1 MTGTTV
7 MAAGDK
13 HLVEALL
20 YTEARLLDR
29 KQFDDWCALFTE
41 DAYYWVPLRPEQ
53 SQPDKELS
61 VIYDDIDM
69 LRVRVHW
76 LKHPKNHAQAIP
88 SRTVHYVSN
97 VLVDGFDDARQE
109 YRVSSALQVAEYRKD
124 IQTVYSGSCEHLLR
138 AADGE
143 LKIAAKRVDLI
154 NSQAVLGPISVPL

>member
-1 MTGTTV
+1 MP
-7 MAAGDK
+7 ANDRQ
-13 HLVEALL
+13 LIEAFL
-20 YTEARLLDR
+20 YAEAKLLDR
-29 KQFDDWCALFTE
+29 KQFDDWFALFTE

-53 SQPDKELS
+53 SRPDSELS
-61 VIYDDIDM
+61 IVYDDIDM

-97 VLVDGFDDARQE
+97 VLVEGFDDERQE
-109 YRVSSALQVAEYRKD
+109 YRISSALQVAEYRKD
-124 IQTVYSGSCEHLLR
+124 IQSVYSGSCEYLLR

>member
-1 MTGTTV
+1 
-7 MAAGDK
+7 
-13 HLVEALL
+13 
-20 YTEARLLDR
+20 
-29 KQFDDWCALFTE
+29 
-41 DAYYWVPLRPEQ
+41 
-53 SQPDKELS
+53 
-61 VIYDDIDM
+61 M

-97 VLVDGFDDARQE
+97 VLVEGFDDERQE

-124 IQTVYSGSCEHLLR
+124 IQTVYSGSCEHVLR

>member
-1 MTGTTV
+1 MPANDRQV
-7 MAAGDK
+7 IDAF
-13 HLVEALL
+13 L
-20 YTEARLLDR
+20 YAEARLLDR
-29 KQFDDWCALFTE
+29 KQFDDWFALFTE

-53 SQPDKELS
+53 SRPDSELS
-61 VIYDDIDM
+61 IVYDDIDM

-97 VLVDGFDDARQE
+97 VLVEGFDDERRE

-124 IQTVYSGSCEHLLR
+124 IQTVYAGSCEHVLR

>member
-1 MTGTTV
+1 MPANDRQV
-7 MAAGDK
+7 I
-13 HLVEALL
+13 EAFL
-20 YTEARLLDR
+20 YAEARFLDR
-29 KQFDDWCALFTE
+29 KQFDDWFALFTK

-53 SQPDKELS
+53 SRPDSELS
-61 VIYDDIDM
+61 IVYDDIDM

-88 SRTVHYVSN
+88 SRTVHYISN
-97 VLVDGFDDARQE
+97 VLVEDFDDERQE

-124 IQTVYSGSCEHLLR
+124 IQTVYSGSCEHVLR

>member
-1 MTGTTV
+1 MPANDRQV
-7 MAAGDK
+7 I
-13 HLVEALL
+13 EAFL
-20 YTEARLLDR
+20 YAEARLLDR
-29 KQFDDWCALFTE
+29 KQFDDWFALFTE

-53 SQPDKELS
+53 SRPDSELS
-61 VIYDDIDM
+61 IVYDDIDM

-76 LKHPKNHAQAIP
+76 LKHPKNHAQAVP
-88 SRTVHYVSN
+88 SHTVHYVSN
-97 VLVDGFDDARQE
+97 VLVEGFDDERQE

-124 IQTVYSGSCEHLLR
+124 IQTVYAGSCEHVLR

>member
-1 MTGTTV
+1 MTV

-13 HLVEALL
+13 RLVEAVL

-29 KQFDDWCALFTE
+29 KQFDDWYALFTK
-41 DAYYWVPLRPEQ
+41 DAYYWVPLTPGQ

-61 VIYDDIDM
+61 IIYDDTDM

-97 VLVDGFDDARQE
+97 VLVEGFDEETQE
-109 YRVSSALQVAEYRKD
+109 YQVSSALQVAEYRKD
-124 IQTVYSGSCEHLLR
+124 IQTVYSGSCEHVLR
-138 AADGE
+138 ATAGR

>member
-1 MTGTTV
+1 MPANDRQV
-7 MAAGDK
+7 I
-13 HLVEALL
+13 EAFL
-20 YTEARLLDR
+20 YAEARLLDR
-29 KQFDDWCALFTE
+29 KQFDDWFALFTE

-53 SQPDKELS
+53 SRPDSELS
-61 VIYDDIDM
+61 IVYDDIDM

-97 VLVDGFDDARQE
+97 VLVEGFDDERQE

-124 IQTVYSGSCEHLLR
+124 IQTVYSGSCEHVLR
-138 AADGE
+138 AAAGE

>member
-1 MTGTTV
+1 MPANDRQVIETF
-7 MAAGDK
+7 
-13 HLVEALL
+13 L
-20 YTEARLLDR
+20 YAEARLLDG
-29 KQFDDWCALFTE
+29 KQFDNWFALFTE

-53 SQPDKELS
+53 SRPDSELS
-61 VIYDDIDM
+61 IVYDDIDM

-97 VLVDGFDDARQE
+97 VLVEGFDDERQE

-124 IQTVYSGSCEHLLR
+124 IQTVYAGSCEHVLR
-138 AADGE
+138 AADGQ

>member
-1 MTGTTV
+1 MPGY
-7 MAAGDK
+7 DK
-13 HLVEALL
+13 QVIEAFL

-29 KQFDDWCALFTE
+29 KQFDDWFGLFTE
-41 DAYYWVPLRPEQ
+41 EAYYWIPLRPEQ
-53 SQPDKELS
+53 SRPDKELS
-61 VIYDDIDM
+61 IIYDDIDM

-97 VLVDGFDDARQE
+97 VLVEGFDEEKQE

-124 IQTVYSGSCEHLLR
+124 IQTVYSGSCEHVLR
-138 AADGE
+138 SADGE

-154 NSQAVLGPISVPL
+154 NSQAVLGAISVLL

>member
-1 MTGTTV
+1 MPANDRQV
-7 MAAGDK
+7 I
-13 HLVEALL
+13 EAFL
-20 YTEARLLDR
+20 YAEARLLDR
-29 KQFDDWCALFTE
+29 KQFDDWFALFTE

-53 SQPDKELS
+53 SRPDSELS
-61 VIYDDIDM
+61 IVYDDIDM

-97 VLVDGFDDARQE
+97 VLVEGFDDERRE

-124 IQTVYSGSCEHLLR
+124 IQAVYAGSCEHVLR
-138 AADGE
+138 TAAGE

>member
-1 MTGTTV
+1 MPGY
-7 MAAGDK
+7 DK
-13 HLVEALL
+13 QVIEAFL

-29 KQFDDWCALFTE
+29 KQFDDWFALFTE
-41 DAYYWVPLRPEQ
+41 DAYYWIPLRPEQ
-53 SQPDKELS
+53 SRPDKELS
-61 VIYDDIDM
+61 IIYDDIDM

-97 VLVDGFDDARQE
+97 VLVEGFDAERQE

-124 IQTVYSGSCEHLLR
+124 AQTVYSGSCEHVLR
-138 AADGE
+138 AAGGE

-154 NSQAVLGPISVPL
+154 NSQAVLGPISIPL

>member
-1 MTGTTV
+1 MPANDRQV
-7 MAAGDK
+7 I
-13 HLVEALL
+13 EAFL
-20 YTEARLLDR
+20 YAEARLLDR
-29 KQFDDWCALFTE
+29 KQFDDWFALFTE

-53 SQPDKELS
+53 SRPDSELS
-61 VIYDDIDM
+61 IVYDDIDM

-97 VLVDGFDDARQE
+97 VLVEGFDDERQE

-124 IQTVYSGSCEHLLR
+124 IQTVYAGSCEHVLR
-138 AADGE
+138 AAAGE

>member
-1 MTGTTV
+1 MPANDRQV
-7 MAAGDK
+7 I
-13 HLVEALL
+13 EAFL
-20 YTEARLLDR
+20 YAEARLLDR
-29 KQFDDWCALFTE
+29 KQFDDWFALFTE

-53 SQPDKELS
+53 SRPDSELS
-61 VIYDDIDM
+61 IVYDDIDM

-76 LKHPKNHAQAIP
+76 LKHPKNHAQAVP

-97 VLVDGFDDARQE
+97 VLVEGFDDERQE
-109 YRVSSALQVAEYRKD
+109 YRVASALQVAEYRKD
-124 IQTVYSGSCEHLLR
+124 IQTVYAGSCEHVLR